1 MNNHPKSLTTAKTT
15 EPFSL
20 TTHKTTEPVSFA
32 TAKTAEPFSQ
42 AIAKTTESLI
52 TTSSQ
57 STEVR
62 SSTNAPHVEP
72 LTPAEMAM
80 LQFWHEYVRRY
91 SPGACRY
98 VPDVHCINR
107 TKLFYLMTED
117 LIEHYK
123 TSGVPCYSSRA
134 GQLMGVSV
142 GSLKNWRDNWGRL
155 WRRLRLK

>member
-1 MNNHPKSLTTAKTT
+1 MNKHPNLS
-15 EPFSL
+15 
-20 TTHKTTEPVSFA
+20 
-32 TAKTAEPFSQ
+32 
-42 AIAKTTESLI
+42 AIDRC
-52 TTSSQ
+52 Q
-57 STEVR
+57 D
-62 SSTNAPHVEP
+62 P

-91 SPGACRY
+91 SPAACRY
-98 VPDVHCINR
+98 VPDVHCIHR

-142 GSLKNWRDNWGRL
+142 GSLKNWRDIWGKL

>member
-1 MNNHPKSLTTAKTT
+1 MNKHPNLS
-15 EPFSL
+15 
-20 TTHKTTEPVSFA
+20 
-32 TAKTAEPFSQ
+32 
-42 AIAKTTESLI
+42 AIGRC
-52 TTSSQ
+52 Q
-57 STEVR
+57 D
-62 SSTNAPHVEP
+62 P

-98 VPDVHCINR
+98 VPDVHSINR

-142 GSLKNWRDNWGRL
+142 GSLKNWRDIWGRL